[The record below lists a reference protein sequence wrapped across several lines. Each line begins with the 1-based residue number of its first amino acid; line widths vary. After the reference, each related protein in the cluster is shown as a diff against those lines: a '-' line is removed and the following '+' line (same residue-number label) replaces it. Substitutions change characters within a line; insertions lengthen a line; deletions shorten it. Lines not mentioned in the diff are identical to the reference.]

1 MPLQFGRS
9 GFIRSGEESSYGSA
23 SGSKT
28 VFSRIVSA
36 SLQSTQERER
46 KTFLSHS
53 SAAFQA
59 GHFDV
64 FNVVGGSIEL
74 PLFYSGSGIYLK
86 AACGTVTDSST
97 GGSPAEKHQYI
108 PSATLPSLTI
118 DLQRGTG
125 SVEEFLGCM
134 VSSLTISGAA
144 GEEVMMSVE
153 IIAQSA
159 TARAAAISPSF
170 GTGSQIFHFENDSNK
185 LAFNGANYAV
195 KSFEFSLDN
204 KLDRRNV
211 LGSKQTLQPA
221 ISDVREVQL
230 TVTLEMEN
238 DTLYNAMLAGTT
250 SDVSVKFVRSDA
262 NFEILLR
269 NAYII
274 DYSDPINNF
283 GPLERTLTFVG
294 ESDSSDEAFELIIE
308 NGESSGI
315 SNN

>member
-1 MPLQFGRS
+1 MPLEFGRS
-9 GFIRSGEESSYGSA
+9 GFIRSGEESSYGSS

-28 VFSRIVSA
+28 VFSRINSA
-36 SLQSTQERER
+36 SLQSVQERER

-64 FNVVGGSIEL
+64 FNVVGGSLEM
-74 PLFYSGSGIYLK
+74 PLFYGGSGLFLK

-108 PSATLPSLTI
+108 PTSTLPSLSI

-125 SVEEFLGCM
+125 SVEEFVGCM
-134 VSSLTISGAA
+134 ISTLTISGAA
-144 GEEVMMSVE
+144 GEEILMSMD
-153 IIAQSA
+153 IISQHAVA
-159 TARAAAISPSF
+159 RTTAITPSF
-170 GTGSQIFHFENDSNK
+170 GTGHQIFHFENDSNK
-185 LAFNGANYAV
+185 LAWNSSNYAV
-195 KSFEFSLDN
+195 KNFEFSLDN

-221 ISDVREVQL
+221 IADVREVRL
-230 TVTLEMEN
+230 TVTLEMEGN
-238 DTLYNAMLAGTT
+238 DLYNAMLNGTA
-250 SDVSVKFVRSDA
+250 SDLSMKFDRTDA
-262 NFEILLR
+262 SFEIILR
-269 NAYII
+269 NAYIV
-274 DYSDPINNF
+274 DYSDNVNSF

-294 ESDSSDEAFELIIE
+294 EADSSDEAFELIIE
-308 NGESSGI
+308 NGEASGI